1 MKRFLS
7 VLLSF
12 ALFITIFPILDVKA
26 ISPSISAEIVSAVA
40 GDTVEVNVLLSD
52 NPGII
57 ALGLDVSYDTEK
69 LDLLDVKNGDVF
81 PDSCMTAG
89 NNKDFIP
96 YSLIWD
102 EIGSQNN
109 MSNGIVAKLVFTVLP
124 TADGI
129 AEIGISLRRSSTIDS
144 ALNKISFSTSN
155 GAVQIKNGGTLKI
168 GELIA
173 TKGEE
178 VRVPITLIDNPG
190 IIGLRFSVDYDPKQ
204 LLLVGV
210 ENTDV
215 LSPASVVWGNDYNA
229 HPYYLSWDDEG
240 TKDIIQNGIIAW
252 LVFKAVDNASG
263 VAKIDLTIDYNS
275 TINSSLK
282 KAKINSE
289 NGSITICGEQE
300 ISVDKVSAKKGDP
313 IDVPI
318 WIADNPGITSLAL
331 DVHYDMEALVLESV
345 DNGEAF
351 PVATTTFGNIFGVSP
366 YTMIWEENNTR
377 NMEGNGK
384 LAILHFRVSEN
395 ASEGISP
402 ITVKLRQNSTVN
414 ENLQQVVFNI
424 VNGEVTIEKK
434 QEISIST
441 SSTTST
447 TTSSATTSSTSVTST
462 TYSSKTTAS
471 TTESTTTSKTTSSTT
486 KATATSSSTSKTTST
501 STSNT
506 TSNTTSK
513 TTASSTD
520 SLTQT
525 TESTTQ
531 SSNPIDST
539 TKSTSTTSAT
549 TSSSTDSPSTT
560 SGTTG
565 SSTSV
570 TSTTSSSKT
579 TSSTTESTTTSR
591 TTSST
596 TSSTTSNTT
605 SNTTTSSSTTSAT
618 ISTATSVTTTAS
630 TTENVS
636 TTTESST
643 MTNSST
649 TTDSSPTTSASTTTS
664 TSETSTTSVTTSERT
679 TSTNSSGR
687 TTSST
692 TESTTTSTSSTTST
706 TSSTSKTTETS
717 SLTSESTTE
726 STSSTTESS
735 TTTSETTSSTTEST
749 TTFTSSTT
757 STTTSETTSSTTE
770 NSTISTSSTSS
781 TTSTSSET
789 TTSTTSTSTPEKYKF
804 GDPNGNGKID
814 SSDAS
819 FVLGVYAILAT
830 GGDAG
835 LEEEQIKAADVNKDA
850 KLDAKDASAILSYYS
865 YTSTGGKE
873 DLETFLKS

>member
-69 LDLLDVKNGDVF
+69 LDLLDVKNGDIF

-89 NNKDFIP
+89 NNKDSVP
-96 YSLIWD
+96 YTLIWD

-109 MSNGIVAKLVFTVLP
+109 MSNGIVVKLVFAVLP

-129 AEIGISLRRSSTIDS
+129 SEIGISLRKSSTINS
-144 ALNKISFSTSN
+144 TLNKVSFATSN

-168 GELIA
+168 GDLIA
-173 TKGEE
+173 ANGKK
-178 VRVPITLIDNPG
+178 VRVPITLMDNPG
-190 IIGLRFSVDYDPKQ
+190 IIGLRFSVDYDSEQ
-204 LLLVGV
+204 LLLVDV

-215 LSPASVVWGNDYNA
+215 LSPASAVFGNDYNA

-462 TYSSKTTAS
+462 TYSSKTTVS

-486 KATATSSSTSKTTST
+486 KTTATSSSTSKTTST

-539 TKSTSTTSAT
+539 TKSTSKTSAT
-549 TSSSTDSPSTT
+549 TSSSTNITSTT
-560 SGTTG
+560 SVTTG

-570 TSTTSSSKT
+570 TYTTSSSKT
-579 TSSTTESTTTSR
+579 TESTTTSK

-596 TSSTTSNTT
+596 TSATT

-643 MTNSST
+643 TTNSST
-649 TTDSSPTTSASTTTS
+649 TTDSSTTTSASTTTS
-664 TSETSTTSVTTSERT
+664 TSETSTTSVTTSE
-679 TSTNSSGR
+679 
-687 TTSST
+687 
-692 TESTTTSTSSTTST
+692 STTST
-706 TSSTSKTTETS
+706 TSSSKNTI
-717 SLTSESTTE
+717 
-726 STSSTTESS
+726 
-735 TTTSETTSSTTEST
+735 STTEST
-749 TTFTSSTT
+749 TNSK
-757 STTTSETTSSTTE
+757 TTSSTP
-770 NSTISTSSTSS
+770 SS
-781 TTSTSSET
+781 TT
-789 TTSTTSTSTPEKYKF
+789 
-804 GDPNGNGKID
+804 
-814 SSDAS
+814 
-819 FVLGVYAILAT
+819 
-830 GGDAG
+830 
-835 LEEEQIKAADVNKDA
+835 
-850 KLDAKDASAILSYYS
+850 
-865 YTSTGGKE
+865 
-873 DLETFLKS
+873 